1 MGYREGKHQRN
12 GWSRLR
18 IWMRCTQI
26 SIWCDGKEPD
36 ESDEEKTSKKKQ
48 KHDAQAQK
56 KRSEG
61 DDELEDIF
69 QQLKRKH
76 ESKYSG
82 PQLRLWA

>member
-1 MGYREGKHQRN
+1 MYSNFGGKE
-12 GWSRLR
+12 S
-18 IWMRCTQI
+18 I
-26 SIWCDGKEPD
+26 SLWCDGKEPD

-69 QQLKRKH
+69 
-76 ESKYSG
+76 
-82 PQLRLWA
+82 

>member
-1 MGYREGKHQRN
+1 MYSNFGGKE
-12 GWSRLR
+12 S
-18 IWMRCTQI
+18 I
-26 SIWCDGKEPD
+26 SLWCGGKEPD

-69 QQLKRKH
+69 
-76 ESKYSG
+76 
-82 PQLRLWA
+82 